1 MNRSIFAL
9 IFCLTLVSGC
19 CSTRPPEAAVGL
31 ALRVLTYNVNWGAPR
46 PDLAAEVIR
55 ASGADIVCLQET
67 TPQWERF
74 LRQALSKEY
83 PFAQFRQSK
92 LRSGGGLAYLA
103 KMPGNEVAYVPSNT
117 GWFDG
122 WLMAFQTAIGSVQVL
137 NVHLRPPVSDS
148 GSFVAGYLTTSG
160 DRLQEMQRFYSR
172 RRPGLPILVAGDFN
186 DVEKSEVLT
195 WLRNKGMVNALPAFD
210 RGTATWH
217 WHYGLIT
224 LKRRMDHIVYSPEL
238 HCCSAKVIR
247 AGASDHFPV
256 EAVFT
261 RTHSKVQAST
271 SPWPQPLAAA
281 LVTQTE

>member
-1 MNRSIFAL
+1 MNRSIFPL
-9 IFCLTLVSGC
+9 IFCLILVSGC
-19 CSTRPPEAAVGL
+19 RSTRPPEAAVG
-31 ALRVLTYNVNWGAPR
+31 ASFHVLTYNVNWGAPR
-46 PDLAAEVIR
+46 PELAAEVIR
-55 ASGADIVCLQET
+55 ASGADVVCLQET
-67 TPQWERF
+67 TPQWEQF
-74 LRQALSKEY
+74 LRRSLAKEY
-83 PFAQFRQSK
+83 PFAEFRQSR
-92 LRSGGGLAYLA
+92 LRFGGGLAYLA
-103 KMPGNEVAYVPSNT
+103 KKPGKEVAYVPSNT

-148 GSFVAGYLTTSG
+148 GSFLAGYLTTS
-160 DRLQEMQRFYSR
+160 
-172 RRPGLPILVAGDFN
+172 GDFN